1 MSNTNVETIT
11 STTDRIKLSLAV
23 LVLIAGIVA
32 YSMLDGQSGFIRVGS
47 FIGSVI
53 LAALVAWWSEPGR
66 RSISFTRDSYTE
78 MKRVVWPQ
86 RKETTR
92 MTGIVF
98 AFVAAIAFF
107 LWIVDKGFQWIV
119 YGVLLGWN

>member
-11 STTDRIKLSLAV
+11 STADRIKLSLAV

-32 YSMLDGQSGFIRVGS
+32 YSMLDGQPGLVRVGS
-47 FIGSVI
+47 FVASVI
-53 LAALVAWWSEPGR
+53 VAALVAWWSEPGR
-66 RSISFTRDSYTE
+66 RSIVFARDSYTE
-78 MKRVVWPQ
+78 MRRVVWPQ
-86 RKETTR
+86 RKETMR

-98 AFVAAIAFF
+98 AFVFAIAFF
-107 LWIVDKGFQWIV
+107 LWIVDKAFQWIV